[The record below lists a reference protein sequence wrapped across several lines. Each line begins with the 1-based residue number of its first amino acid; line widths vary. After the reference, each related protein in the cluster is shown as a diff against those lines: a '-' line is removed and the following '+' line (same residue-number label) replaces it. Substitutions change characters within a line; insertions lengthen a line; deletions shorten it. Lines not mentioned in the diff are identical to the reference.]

1 LMSILTYLSLNMRF
15 RVILIM
21 TFKSKFTIE

>member
-1 LMSILTYLSLNMRF
+1 MMSILTYLSLKMRF

-21 TFKSKFTIE
+21 AFKSKFTIE